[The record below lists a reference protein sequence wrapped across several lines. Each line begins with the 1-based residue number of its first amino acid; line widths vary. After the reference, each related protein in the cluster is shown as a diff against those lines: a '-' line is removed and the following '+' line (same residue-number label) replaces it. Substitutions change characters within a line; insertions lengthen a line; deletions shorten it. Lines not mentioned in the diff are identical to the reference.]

1 MFLNIDAI
9 KDALCD
15 NSPEDL
21 AVMIENE
28 LEKVAQ
34 EELAKKAAEEKE
46 KAKAKA
52 KEKENE
58 ISLLRDMAVEA
69 VAEYFEALGIEIT
82 DSHIEEMNSLFQK
95 YEKFIPSYMDEKA
108 KITKILNKNN
118 NWTTFLF

>member
-34 EELAKKAAEEKE
+34 EELAKKAAAE
-46 KAKAKA
+46 KA

-69 VAEYFEALGIEIT
+69 VAEYFEALGVEIT
-82 DSHIEEMNSLFQK
+82 DSRIEEMNSLVLHLLQ
-95 YEKFIPSYMDEKA
+95 
-108 KITKILNKNN
+108 L
-118 NWTTFLF
+118 L

>member
-46 KAKAKA
+46 KAKAK
-52 KEKENE
+52 EKENE

-69 VAEYFEALGIEIT
+69 VAEYFEALGLEIT
-82 DSHIEEMNSLFQK
+82 DSRIEEINSLFQK
-95 YEKFIPSYMDEKA
+95 YEKFIPLYMDEKA

>member
-46 KAKAKA
+46 KAKAK
-52 KEKENE
+52 EKENE

-69 VAEYFEALGIEIT
+69 VAEYFEALGVEIT
-82 DSHIEEMNSLFQK
+82 DNCIEEMNNLFQK

-108 KITKILNKNN
+108 KIAKILNKNN

>member
-34 EELAKKAAEEKE
+34 EELAKKTAEE
-46 KAKAKA
+46 KA

-82 DSHIEEMNSLFQK
+82 DSRIEEMNNLFQR
-95 YEKFIPSYMDEKA
+95 YEKLIPIYMDEKA

>member
-46 KAKAKA
+46 KAKAK
-52 KEKENE
+52 EKENE
-58 ISLLRDMAVEA
+58 LSLLRDMAVEA
-69 VAEYFEALGIEIT
+69 VAEYFEALGVEIT
-82 DSHIEEMNSLFQK
+82 DSRIEEINSLFQR
-95 YEKFIPSYMDEKA
+95 YEKLIPIYMDEKA

>member
-9 KDALCD
+9 KNALCD

-21 AVMIENE
+21 AAMIENE

-46 KAKAKA
+46 KAKAK
-52 KEKENE
+52 EKENE
-58 ISLLRDMAVEA
+58 ISLLRDMAIEA
-69 VAEYFEALGIEIT
+69 IAEYFEALGVEIT
-82 DSHIEEMNSLFQK
+82 DSHIEGMNNMFKK
-95 YEKFIPSYMDEKA
+95 YEKLIPIYMDEKA

>member
-46 KAKAKA
+46 K
-52 KEKENE
+52 ENE

-82 DSHIEEMNSLFQK
+82 DSRIEEINSLFQR
-95 YEKFIPSYMDEKA
+95 YEKLIPIYMDEKS

>member
-21 AVMIENE
+21 AAMIENE

-46 KAKAKA
+46 KAKE

-82 DSHIEEMNSLFQK
+82 DSRIEEMNNLFQR
-95 YEKFIPSYMDEKA
+95 YEKLIPIYMDEKA

>member
-46 KAKAKA
+46 KAK
-52 KEKENE
+52 EKENE

-69 VAEYFEALGIEIT
+69 VAEYFEALGLEIT
-82 DSHIEEMNSLFQK
+82 DSRIEEMNRLFQR
-95 YEKFIPSYMDEKA
+95 YEQFIPSYMEEKA
-108 KITKILNKNN
+108 KISKILNKNN

>member
-21 AVMIENE
+21 AAMIENE

-46 KAKAKA
+46 KAKA

-82 DSHIEEMNSLFQK
+82 DSRIEEINSLFQR
-95 YEKFIPSYMDEKA
+95 YEKLIPTYMEEKA

>member
-34 EELAKKAAEEKE
+34 EELAKKEAEE
-46 KAKAKA
+46 KA

-82 DSHIEEMNSLFQK
+82 DSRIEEMNSLFQR
-95 YEKFIPSYMDEKA
+95 YEKLIPTYMDEKA

>member
-34 EELAKKAAEEKE
+34 EELAKKAAEEK
-46 KAKAKA
+46 A

-82 DSHIEEMNSLFQK
+82 DSRIEEMNNLFQR
-95 YEKFIPSYMDEKA
+95 YEKLIPTYMDEKA

>member
-46 KAKAKA
+46 KAKAK
-52 KEKENE
+52 EKENE

-69 VAEYFEALGIEIT
+69 VAEYFEALGVEIT
-82 DSHIEEMNSLFQK
+82 DSRIEEMNSLFQK
-95 YEKFIPSYMDEKA
+95 YEKFIPSYMENA
-108 KITKILNKNN
+108 KVIKRLNKDKR
-118 NWTTFLF
+118 WTTFLF

>member
-46 KAKAKA
+46 KAKAK
-52 KEKENE
+52 EKENE

-69 VAEYFEALGIEIT
+69 VAEYFEALGLEIT
-82 DSHIEEMNSLFQK
+82 DSRIEEMNSLFQK

>member
-34 EELAKKAAEEKE
+34 EELAKKAAEEK
-46 KAKAKA
+46 A

-82 DSHIEEMNSLFQK
+82 DSRIEEMNSLFQR
-95 YEKFIPSYMDEKA
+95 YEKLIPTYMDEKA

>member
-21 AVMIENE
+21 AAMIENE

-46 KAKAKA
+46 KAKA

-82 DSHIEEMNSLFQK
+82 DSRIEEINSLFQR
-95 YEKFIPSYMDEKA
+95 YEKLIPTYMDEKA

>member
-34 EELAKKAAEEKE
+34 EELAKKEAEEKE
-46 KAKAKA
+46 KAKA

-69 VAEYFEALGIEIT
+69 VAEYFEALGVEIT
-82 DSHIEEMNSLFQK
+82 DNGIEEMNNLLQK
-95 YEKFIPSYMDEKA
+95 YEKLIPSYMDEKA
-108 KITKILNKNN
+108 KIAKILNKNN

>member
-9 KDALCD
+9 KNALCD

-46 KAKAKA
+46 KAKAK
-52 KEKENE
+52 EKENE

-69 VAEYFEALGIEIT
+69 IAEYFEALGVEIT
-82 DSHIEEMNSLFQK
+82 DSHIEGMNNMFKK
-95 YEKFIPSYMDEKA
+95 YEKLIPSYMDEKA
-108 KITKILNKNN
+108 MISKILNKNN

>member
-46 KAKAKA
+46 KAKAK
-52 KEKENE
+52 EKENE

-69 VAEYFEALGIEIT
+69 VAEYFEALGVEIT
-82 DSHIEEMNSLFQK
+82 DNGIEEMNNLLQK
-95 YEKFIPSYMDEKA
+95 YEKLIPSYMDEKA

>member
-34 EELAKKAAEEKE
+34 EELAKKAAED
-46 KAKAKA
+46 KA

-82 DSHIEEMNSLFQK
+82 DSRIEEMNNLFQR
-95 YEKFIPSYMDEKA
+95 YEKLIPTYMEEKA
-108 KITKILNKNN
+108 KISKILNKNN

>member
-34 EELAKKAAEEKE
+34 EELAKKETEEKE
-46 KAKAKA
+46 KAKA

-69 VAEYFEALGIEIT
+69 IAEYFEALGIEIT
-82 DSHIEEMNSLFQK
+82 DSRIEEMNNLLQK
-95 YEKFIPSYMDEKA
+95 YEKFIPSYIDEKA
-108 KITKILNKNN
+108 KIAKILNKNN
-118 NWTTFLF
+118 SWTTFLF

>member
-46 KAKAKA
+46 KAKAK
-52 KEKENE
+52 EKENE

-69 VAEYFEALGIEIT
+69 VAEYYDALGIEIT
-82 DSHIEEMNSLFQK
+82 DCHIEEMNSLFQK

-108 KITKILNKNN
+108 KIAKILNKNN

>member
-46 KAKAKA
+46 KEKA
-52 KEKENE
+52 KEKANE

-82 DSHIEEMNSLFQK
+82 DSRIEEMNSLFQK
-95 YEKFIPSYMDEKA
+95 YEKFIPSYMEEKA

>member
-9 KDALCD
+9 KNALCD

-34 EELAKKAAEEKE
+34 EELAKKAAAE
-46 KAKAKA
+46 KAKA

-69 VAEYFEALGIEIT
+69 MAEYFEALGAEIT
-82 DSHIEEMNSLFQK
+82 DSSVEEINNLFQK
-95 YEKFIPSYMDEKA
+95 YEKFIPAYMENVEIA
-108 KITKILNKNN
+108 KKLNKNK

>member
-46 KAKAKA
+46 KAK
-52 KEKENE
+52 EKENE

-69 VAEYFEALGIEIT
+69 VAEYFEALGVEIT
-82 DSHIEEMNSLFQK
+82 DSRIEEMNSLFQK
-95 YEKFIPSYMDEKA
+95 YEKFIPSYKDEKA
-108 KITKILNKNN
+108 MIAKILNKNN

>member
-34 EELAKKAAEEKE
+34 EELAKKAAEEK
-46 KAKAKA
+46 A

-82 DSHIEEMNSLFQK
+82 DSRIEEINSLFQR
-95 YEKFIPSYMDEKA
+95 YEKLIPIYMDEKA

>member
-1 MFLNIDAI
+1 MFLNIAAI

-46 KAKAKA
+46 KAK
-52 KEKENE
+52 EKENE

-69 VAEYFEALGIEIT
+69 AAEYFEALGIEIT
-82 DSHIEEMNSLFQK
+82 DSHIEEMNNLFQR
-95 YEKFIPSYMDEKA
+95 YEKLIPTYMDEKA

>member
-9 KDALCD
+9 KDALCN

-34 EELAKKAAEEKE
+34 EELAKKAVEEKE
-46 KAKAKA
+46 KAKA

-95 YEKFIPSYMDEKA
+95 YEKFIPLYMDEKA
-108 KITKILNKNN
+108 MISKILNKNN

>member
-46 KAKAKA
+46 KAKAK
-52 KEKENE
+52 EKENE

-69 VAEYFEALGIEIT
+69 VAEYFEALGVEIT
-82 DSHIEEMNSLFQK
+82 DSCIEEMNSLFQK
-95 YEKFIPSYMDEKA
+95 YEKFIPSYMEEKA
-108 KITKILNKNN
+108 KISKILNKNK

>member
-9 KDALCD
+9 KDALCN

-46 KAKAKA
+46 KAKAK
-52 KEKENE
+52 EKENE

-69 VAEYFEALGIEIT
+69 IAEYFEALGVEIT

>member
-9 KDALCD
+9 KDALCN

-34 EELAKKAAEEKE
+34 EELAKKTAEE
-46 KAKAKA
+46 KA

-82 DSHIEEMNSLFQK
+82 DSRIEEMNNLFQR
-95 YEKFIPSYMDEKA
+95 YEKLIPIYMDEKA

>member
-34 EELAKKAAEEKE
+34 EELAKKAA
-46 KAKAKA
+46 ADKA

-69 VAEYFEALGIEIT
+69 IAEYFEALGIEIT
-82 DSHIEEMNSLFQK
+82 DSRVEEINNLFQK
-95 YEKFIPSYMDEKA
+95 YEKFIPAYMENVEIA
-108 KITKILNKNN
+108 KKLNKNK

>member
-34 EELAKKAAEEKE
+34 EELAKKAAEEK
-46 KAKAKA
+46 A

-82 DSHIEEMNSLFQK
+82 DSRIEEMNSLFQR
-95 YEKFIPSYMDEKA
+95 YEKLIPTYMEEKA
-108 KITKILNKNN
+108 KISKILNKNN

>member
-15 NSPEDL
+15 NSPEDS

-46 KAKAKA
+46 KAKA

-82 DSHIEEMNSLFQK
+82 DSRIEEINSLFQR
-95 YEKFIPSYMDEKA
+95 YEKLIPIYMDEKA

>member
-46 KAKAKA
+46 KAKAK
-52 KEKENE
+52 EKENE

-69 VAEYFEALGIEIT
+69 VAEYFEALGVEIT
-82 DSHIEEMNSLFQK
+82 DNGIEEMNNLLQK
-95 YEKFIPSYMDEKA
+95 YEKLIPSYMDEKV
-108 KITKILNKNN
+108 KIAKILNKNN